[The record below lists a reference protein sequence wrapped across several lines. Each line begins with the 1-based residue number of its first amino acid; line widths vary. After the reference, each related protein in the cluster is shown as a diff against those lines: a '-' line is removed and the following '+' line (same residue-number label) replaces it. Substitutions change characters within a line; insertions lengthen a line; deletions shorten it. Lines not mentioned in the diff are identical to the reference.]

1 MTRIGLISDTHGLL
15 RPQVL
20 ELFAG
25 VDRILHAGD
34 VEDPDILIEL
44 GAVAPVSAVWGNV
57 DGWDVREVT
66 AERQRLEVE
75 GVVFHLVHGHQYP
88 AASAEVIVP
97 AIKEADVV
105 VFGHSH
111 RPEIVWV
118 GGRLAINPGS
128 AGPRRFTLP
137 VTVAI
142 VEVDGA
148 KADARIVDLELG

>member
-1 MTRIGLISDTHGLL
+1 MTRVGLISDTHGLL

-20 ELFAG
+20 EIFAG

-44 GAVAPVSAVWGNV
+44 GAIAPVSAVWGNV

-66 AERQRLEVE
+66 AERRTIEVE
-75 GVVFHLVHGHQYP
+75 RVTFHVVHGHQYP
-88 AASAEVIVP
+88 AANAEVIAP
-97 AIKEADVV
+97 AIEGADVV

-111 RPEIVWV
+111 RPEIARI
-118 GGRLAINPGS
+118 GRRLAINPGS

-142 VEVDGA
+142 AEVDGA
-148 KADARIVDLELG
+148 RVDARIVELDPG